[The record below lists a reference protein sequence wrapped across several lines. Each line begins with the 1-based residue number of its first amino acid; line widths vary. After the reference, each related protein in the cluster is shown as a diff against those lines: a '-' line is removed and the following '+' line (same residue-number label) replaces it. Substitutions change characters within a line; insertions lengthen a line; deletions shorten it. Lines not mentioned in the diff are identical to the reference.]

1 MKKIGHET
9 LFLSTTEKNPRN
21 GESTFVRLKDGRICL
36 AFTEYYGGDWSDHAT
51 ARISACYSS
60 DEGESWTAPK
70 ILIEKAESDQ
80 NIMAPN
86 LFRLPN
92 GDLGMVYLRKKY
104 ENNGT
109 EITCMPMF
117 CCSADEGKTWSKRV
131 LCTDEMGYYCIIND
145 GCMVDS
151 RGRIWVPMSYHGNC
165 IEGIGFKFGKFKNA
179 AVQFAVSDDCGLT
192 WKKLPVTIEAPFSDD
207 AGLAEPGIFEFEDGT
222 LWMYCRTNYGFQYQ
236 SFSSDRGE
244 SWTPIEPSFKFTS
257 PDAPM
262 RVKKVGGLA
271 VSVYNPRSF
280 CAADTGREVWGSPKR
295 TPLVCAVSRDGGKS
309 FMWGK
314 TLAHDGGFDDFVD
327 NCYLLE
333 TDESES
339 YCYAAVTGVEG
350 GFLVAYYHS
359 GGTKVCLNCTKVV
372 KVKFAELEQ
381 Q

>member
-1 MKKIGHET
+1 MKKIGRET

-60 DEGESWTAPK
+60 DEGETWTTPE
-70 ILIEKAESDQ
+70 ILIEKEETDQ

-86 LFRLPN
+86 LFRLAN
-92 GDLGMVYLRKKY
+92 GKLGMTYLRKAIVD
-104 ENNGT
+104 NI

-117 CCSADEGKTWSKRV
+117 CYSEDEGKTWSKRV

-145 GCMVDS
+145 GCFVDS
-151 RGRIWVPMSYHGNC
+151 TGRIWVPMSYHGNC
-165 IEGIGFKFGKFKNA
+165 IMDIGFKFEKYKNA
-179 AVQFAVSDDCGLT
+179 VIQFAVSDDCGET
-192 WKKLPVTIEAPFSDD
+192 WRKLPVTIEAPFSDD
-207 AGLAEPGIFEFEDGT
+207 AGLAEPGVFEFEDGT

-244 SWTPIEPSFKFTS
+244 SWTAIEPNFKFTS

-262 RVKKVGGLA
+262 RIKNVGKYT
-271 VSVYNPRSF
+271 VSLFNPRSF
-280 CAADTGREVWGSPKR
+280 CCLDEEKEIWGSPKR
-295 TPLVCAVSRDGGKS
+295 TPLVCAVSRDGGRS
-309 FMWGK
+309 FMCGK
-314 TLAHDGGFDDFVD
+314 TLAHDGGFADFIE

-333 TDESES
+333 TDKSDS
-339 YCYAAVTGVEG
+339 YCYAATIGVEG

-359 GGTKVCLNCTKVV
+359 AGTKVCLNSTKLV
-372 KVKFAELEQ
+372 KIEYSELE
-381 Q
+381 